1 MYGPTVALIAV
12 VLVASNQ
19 RVEGWKM
26 NVASTKFQV
35 MQRQGMKIL
44 GSLVIASSLVAN
56 IEPQSAVAY
65 DRLNAATAAGTR
77 VNSDPDSLLRFGL
90 PITNDKEI
98 RDIQNN
104 LETCKMNLKTRR
116 VNFAQGDIKNVR
128 NLLAQNENKIMK
140 AVSPSKLSKAQ
151 AALDKFKA
159 DLDPLEA
166 VLAKETSTGSGSV
179 QERTALDGA
188 IAAQKLVSR
197 DLTALEELLVPGR
210 YPHHTAIASLL
221 S

>member
-12 VLVASNQ
+12 VLIASNE
-19 RVEGWKM
+19 RVDAWKM
-26 NVASTKFQV
+26 NAGSTKFDAI
-35 MQRQGMKIL
+35 RQQGVKIL
-44 GSLVIASSLVAN
+44 GSLVIASTLVAN
-56 IEPQSAVAY
+56 IEPQSAIAY

-77 VNSDPDSLLRFGL
+77 VNSDPESLLRYGL

-128 NLLAQNENKIMK
+128 TLLAQNENKIMK
-140 AVSPSKLSKAQ
+140 TASPSKLSKAQ
-151 AALDKFKA
+151 AAMDKFKA

-166 VLAKETSTGSGSV
+166 LLSAETGTGSGSV
-179 QERTALDGA
+179 QERSALDGA
-188 IAAQKLVSR
+188 NKAQKQVSR
-197 DLTALEELLVPGR
+197 DLTALEELLVPGIV
-210 YPHHTAIASLL
+210 PLPLMIHS
-221 S
+221 